1 MDKIRWLELND
12 WPIRYKLIMHFLLI
26 WMLPSIGLGF
36 LINWTVDSIIERQV
50 TDNTLQLIGKVNRS
64 LEYYVGNLQ
73 NITYFMSNNPSIRQF
88 LDGTG
93 DEKLAEGR
101 NHYET
106 RQFLQGFSTLYS
118 EVAGILI
125 ASDSGEYISN
135 ELYAKDGYRMTDE
148 SWYKEAVDNQGIFK
162 IVGHPF
168 GRHMFSHVNYRDS
181 EVVSVVRAIVDPDT
195 QRVLGVALIDL
206 KLRVIAEA
214 AKDVRLGKS
223 GYLMVIDDKG
233 ESIYSPA
240 KPLVH
245 EISTDWLADG
255 PSGTLSKVVDGNRL
269 QFIYLKS
276 AFTNWTTIGVFL
288 KRESVFEAREIQFY
302 IVSFVFLVC
311 LFGIAASYLLSHSIS
326 RPIGQLTNFMQ
337 KAESGDLLIRYIGER
352 RDEVGMLG
360 RSFNRMLTEISKLI
374 HLTERQERQKR
385 EAELRTLTAHIR
397 PHFLYNTLDTIHWM
411 ARRRDAEDVAEVVES
426 LSKLFRIGLSKGS
439 DRIPLA
445 EELAHVESYMKI
457 QRIRYRDK
465 LAFTEEIQQDALHYY
480 VPKLVLQPLVE
491 NAIYHGIKERRG
503 PGVITLV
510 VSEEDGLLMMRVS
523 DNGAGIKWDKLES
536 IRSGLAKAGGAGM
549 TAPEEDASAQVQGYG
564 LVNVHER
571 IRLTYGDEYGLT
583 IDSEF
588 GAGTTVT
595 IVLPAES

>member
-12 WPIRYKLIMHFLLI
+12 WPIRYKLIMHFLLLCI
-26 WMLPSIGLGF
+26 LPSIGLGF

-50 TDNTLQLIGKVNRS
+50 SDNTLQLIGKVNRS

-73 NITYFMSNNPSIRQF
+73 NMTYFMSNNPDIRKF
-88 LDGTG
+88 LDGTE
-93 DEKLAEGR
+93 DAER
-101 NHYET
+101 AAETDHYEI

-125 ASDSGEYISN
+125 VSHNGEYISN
-135 ELYAKDGYRMTDE
+135 ELYAKDGYRLTDE
-148 SWYKEAVDNQGIFK
+148 TWYKEAVANQGIFK
-162 IVGHPF
+162 IVGHPY
-168 GRHMFSHVNYRDS
+168 GRHIFSHVNYRDS
-181 EVVSVVRAIVDPDT
+181 EVVSVVRAVLDPDT
-195 QRVLGVALIDL
+195 QRVLGVVFIDL
-206 KLRVIAEA
+206 KLRFIAEA
-214 AKDVRLGKS
+214 ARDVRLGKS
-223 GYLMVIDDKG
+223 GYLMVIDDEG
-233 ESIYSPA
+233 ENIYSPS
-240 KPLVH
+240 KPLVN
-245 EISTDWLADG
+245 EIQTQWLEG
-255 PSGTLSKVVDGNRL
+255 SSSGNFSKVVEGNRL

-288 KRESVFEAREIQFY
+288 KRESVFEAREIRFY

-311 LFGIAASYLLSHSIS
+311 LFGIAASYLLSRSIS
-326 RPIGQLTNFMQ
+326 RPIGQLTSFMQ

-360 RSFNRMLTEISKLI
+360 RSFNRMLVEINKLI
-374 HLTERQERQKR
+374 HLTERQEQQKR

-411 ARRRDAEDVAEVVES
+411 ARKRGAEDVAEVVES
-426 LSKLFRIGLSKGS
+426 LSRLFRIGLSKGS

-465 LAFTEEIQQDALHYY
+465 LTFEMKVQQDALHYY
-480 VPKLVLQPLVE
+480 VPKLILQPLVE
-491 NAIYHGIKERRG
+491 NAIYHGVKERRG
-503 PGVITLV
+503 PGSIVLDVGAGGDLLTLRV
-510 VSEEDGLLMMRVS
+510 TDDGVGMSEEQLA
-523 DNGAGIKWDKLES
+523 NT
-536 IRSGLAKAGGAGM
+536 RSALAKVGRSAEG
-549 TAPEEDASAQVQGYG
+549 EEDVAAKPQGYG

-571 IRLTYGDEYGLT
+571 IRLTYGPDYGLA
-583 IDSEF
+583 IDSES
-588 GAGTTVT
+588 GKGTTVT